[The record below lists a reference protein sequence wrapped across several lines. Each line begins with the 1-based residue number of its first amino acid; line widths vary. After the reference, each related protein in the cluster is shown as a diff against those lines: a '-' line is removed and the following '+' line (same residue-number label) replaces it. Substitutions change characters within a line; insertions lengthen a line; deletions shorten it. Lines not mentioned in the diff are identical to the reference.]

1 MPSYHYAG
9 DKEYLIYGSIEN
21 LNLTALINDKRRIWH
36 EKEHKWGQPDDYD
49 YEVIF
54 YPELNIVQINK
65 MGY

>member
-36 EKEHKWGQPDDYD
+36 KKEHKWEQPDDYD
-49 YEVIF
+49 HEVIF